1 MDGRSNRSRLLLG
14 GMRIPPKRLLFRSS
28 GVISFVMAI
37 AAIPKG
43 FNRVASVHENNG
55 SVEIVAESG
64 EKISTQ
70 KDLTFLQEPQNQPQ

>member
-1 MDGRSNRSRLLLG
+1 
-14 GMRIPPKRLLFRSS
+14 
-28 GVISFVMAI
+28 VISFVMAI